1 MLVVGVV
8 MVGLVVVVEMDVGVV
23 VVGMI
28 GWLVGSL
35 SLAT

>member
-8 MVGLVVVVEMDVGVV
+8 MVGLVVVVEMVV
-23 VVGMI
+23 VVEVAGMI

>member
-8 MVGLVVVVEMDVGVV
+8 MVGLVVVV
-23 VVGMI
+23 GMI
-28 GWLVGSL
+28 RWLVGSL

>member
-8 MVGLVVVVEMDVGVV
+8 MVGLVVVVEMDVVV
-23 VVGMI
+23 EVVGMI